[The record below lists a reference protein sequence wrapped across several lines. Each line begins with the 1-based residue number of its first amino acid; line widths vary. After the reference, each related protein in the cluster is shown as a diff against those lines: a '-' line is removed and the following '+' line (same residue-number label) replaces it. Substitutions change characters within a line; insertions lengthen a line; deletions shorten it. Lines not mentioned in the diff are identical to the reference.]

1 MQRYLRA
8 YGATILSKT
17 ENEIQVDLPS
27 SIDTDLFPR
36 PSLQWIQSQGSPPP
50 SSVTRTLHLQPPSS
64 SVPVQ
69 TVFRPGTQGWGNL
82 LHSALQNGRFAHL
95 REETIHPDLYKPW
108 FFVFFHIIYQ
118 CDRKQS
124 RITHWAISLT
134 DGQMIRNAYSL
145 WQKRSLHTLDDPKM
159 MPHHPIPMS
168 LEKAIGCLEE
178 KVLQELEAEDHSWAT
193 KATQRFQKAQREL
206 SRLSLDE
213 RELEQRS
220 QENAVHQ
227 QPRIAVNVAAAALIY
242 LAYKGGTP

>member
-1 MQRYLRA
+1 
-8 YGATILSKT
+8 
-17 ENEIQVDLPS
+17 
-27 SIDTDLFPR
+27 
-36 PSLQWIQSQGSPPP
+36 
-50 SSVTRTLHLQPPSS
+50 
-64 SVPVQ
+64 
-69 TVFRPGTQGWGNL
+69 
-82 LHSALQNGRFAHL
+82 
-95 REETIHPDLYKPW
+95 
-108 FFVFFHIIYQ
+108 
-118 CDRKQS
+118 
-124 RITHWAISLT
+124 
-134 DGQMIRNAYSL
+134 MIRNAYSL